1 MAGQRITVWWPLAS
15 LYLIMG
21 AGGLWHALGLFE
33 TAMSV
38 IAGPLLIVLAIAV
51 YLVTRNALSPDART
65 RFDLWSAF
73 VVAAGFL
80 VEWAGVESGL
90 IFGTYHYGEVLQP
103 QLFGVPLSIGFAWLL
118 MLLSSLALA
127 QRILPRSV
135 EGNVWIYA
143 PVTGALMVV
152 FDLLMEPAAVA
163 LDYWTWGGA
172 PPVQNYIA
180 WFVLGT
186 LFALAGKSASIFRTS
201 VPIFVVHAWLAQA
214 LYFLIVNLSSKLP

>member
-1 MAGQRITVWWPLAS
+1 MAGQRMTVWWPVAS

-21 AGGLWHALGLFE
+21 AGGLWHALGLFQA
-33 TAMSV
+33 AMSV

-51 YLVTRNALSPDART
+51 FLVTRPVLSPTMRT
-65 RFDLWSAF
+65 RFDVWSAF
-73 VVAAGFL
+73 VVVAGFL
-80 VEWAGVESGL
+80 VEWAGVESGF
-90 IFGTYHYGEVLQP
+90 IFGTYHYGDVLQP
-103 QLFGVPLSIGFAWLL
+103 QLFGVPVSIGFAWLL

-127 QRILPRSV
+127 QRILPRFV
-135 EGNVWIYA
+135 GNNALILA

-163 LDYWTWGGA
+163 LEYWTWGGA

-186 LFALAGKSASIFRTS
+186 LFALVGKSASIFRTS
-201 VPIFVVHAWLAQA
+201 VPIFVVHTWFAQA
-214 LYFLIVNLSSKLP
+214 LYFLIVNMSSKLP